1 MHRTIKRL
9 VLRKLSQN
17 TRRTRR
23 SRRGPCAVPPV
34 MVATTVWLDL
44 AKQLAEEQLP
54 QDLAQLFQA
63 SGMNLLGIFA
73 DHFAMIVA
81 RDTT

>member
-1 MHRTIKRL
+1 
-9 VLRKLSQN
+9 
-17 TRRTRR
+17 
-23 SRRGPCAVPPV
+23 
-34 MVATTVWLDL
+34 MVATSVWLDL